1 MSTKEDGLSKVQ
13 IQQSIEYINENLYRN
28 LTLTEIATEL
38 DMSQYYFGRLF
49 KQSIGMT
56 PHQYLIQ
63 QRVERSKQLLK
74 QPEKKIVNIATECG
88 FANPSHFAKC
98 FRQRM
103 GVSPQQFRSIWRN

>member
-1 MSTKEDGLSKVQ
+1 MAQPELSKTQ
-13 IQQSIEYINENLYRN
+13 LSRSIEYINEHLSQN
-28 LTLTEIATEL
+28 LTLTEIAAEL
-38 DMSQYYFGRLF
+38 DLSQYYFCRLF

-74 QPEKKIVNIATECG
+74 QSEQKIVDIATQCG

-103 GVSPQQFRSIWRN
+103 GISPQQFRLIWRV